1 MPKEFEPEEAERLV
15 RNLQQD
21 LLSMLP
27 LEHLHELQPSVAQLQ
42 QLCPQCCK
50 APRYLE
56 PNMHGKAPAQME
68 TVFLSL
74 AGSGNGK
81 KKPKCAIT

>member
-1 MPKEFEPEEAERLV
+1 MLKKFEPEEAEHLV

-27 LEHLHELQPSVAQLQ
+27 VEHLHELPIYVAQLQ

-50 APRYLE
+50 VPRYLE
-56 PNMHGKAPAQME
+56 PNMHGKAHAQME

-74 AGSGNGK
+74 VGSGNGNK
-81 KKPKCAIT
+81 HQNV

>member
-1 MPKEFEPEEAERLV
+1 MPKKFEPEEAERLV

-27 LEHLHELQPSVAQLQ
+27 VEHLHELQSSVAQLQ

-74 AGSGNGK
+74 VGSGNGK
-81 KKPKCAIT
+81 KHQNVQ